1 MNIIKRYE
9 NTKKKERKNKYLTT
23 TDYSNENSLCFCIC
37 FVLFYLAAFFG
48 EAFFPG
54 FGLAEVFFVAG
65 FLVAVDFGFF
75 AAAAFFGFEAL
86 LATFFAGVAAAV
98 AGAAAAVPVAAALLA
113 DDVDVVLFLAFVV
126 VAFVFGFT
134 CRGFLVAFAPF
145 ELDRGFAAFVDLAF
159 FGLTADD
166 VALPLLATVAVVVEL
181 PLVAGF
187 LTVFGP
193 GDFDAL
199 RFLVGDDDDNNSRGQ
214 KQRSRK
220 IDVKEKKVRQVT
232 RTYKPKDQRR

>member
-1 MNIIKRYE
+1 MRIVYVL
-9 NTKKKERKNKYLTT
+9 YL
-23 TDYSNENSLCFCIC
+23 F

-48 EAFFPG
+48 EAFFPA

-199 RFLVGDDDDNNSRGQ
+199 RFLVGDDEPVLELDVLFLVFVDDFLTFFTAVESPSLNEPLAPLPFVCLKCLDLTPFFNATF
-214 KQRSRK
+214 KC
-220 IDVKEKKVRQVT
+220 
-232 RTYKPKDQRR
+232 

>member
-1 MNIIKRYE
+1 M
-9 NTKKKERKNKYLTT
+9 
-23 TDYSNENSLCFCIC
+23 FCIC

-48 EAFFPG
+48 EAFFPA
-54 FGLAEVFFVAG
+54 FGLAEVDFFVAG

-134 CRGFLVAFAPF
+134 CRGFLVVFAPF
-145 ELDRGFAAFVDLAF
+145 ELDRGFAAFVDFAF

-166 VALPLLATVAVVVEL
+166 VALPLLAATVAVVVEL

-199 RFLVGDDDDNNSRGQ
+199 RFLVDDDDEPVLEL
-214 KQRSRK
+214 
-220 IDVKEKKVRQVT
+220 DVLFLVFVDDFLTFFTFVESPSLNEPLAPLPFVCLKCFDLTPFFNATFKC
-232 RTYKPKDQRR
+232 